1 MSIAQVLALVRPEI
15 LSLAPY
21 SSARKEAHGGKVWL
35 DANENPLTPHAGAP
49 RLNRYP
55 EPQPPEIVSRLA
67 ALYGVTPDRVLVTRG
82 SDEGIDLLVRAFCR
96 AGQDSILITPPTY
109 GMYSVAAGIQGAGVV
124 AVPLVREKDFSLDA
138 DAVLAAVTPAVKLV
152 FLCSPNN
159 PTGQLLDR
167 DSVLRIVET
176 LAGRA
181 VVVIDGAYAEFAG
194 APSLTEELRS
204 HANLVLLR
212 TLSKAFGLAGA
223 RVGVTLAAP
232 ELIAVLQ
239 KIIAPYPIPTPVAQA
254 ALAALAPDAIAAERR
269 AVLEILAERR
279 RLAAELPRLP
289 FVRQV
294 WPSDANFLLVEVDD
308 SARVMQLARATGLVI
323 RDRSKDV
330 PNTVRI
336 TIGSRAENDFALET
350 LARG

>member
-1 MSIAQVLALVRPEI
+1 
-15 LSLAPY
+15 
-21 SSARKEAHGGKVWL
+21 
-35 DANENPLTPHAGAP
+35 
-49 RLNRYP
+49 
-55 EPQPPEIVSRLA
+55 
-67 ALYGVTPDRVLVTRG
+67 
-82 SDEGIDLLVRAFCR
+82 
-96 AGQDSILITPPTY
+96 
-109 GMYSVAAGIQGAGVV
+109 
-124 AVPLVREKDFSLDA
+124 
-138 DAVLAAVTPAVKLV
+138 
-152 FLCSPNN
+152 
-159 PTGQLLDR
+159 
-167 DSVLRIVET
+167 
-176 LAGRA
+176 
-181 VVVIDGAYAEFAG
+181 VIDEAYAEFAG

-204 HANLVLLR
+204 HPNLVLLR

-279 RLAAELPRLP
+279 RLATELPRLP
-289 FVRQV
+289 FVRKV
-294 WPSDANFLLVEVDD
+294 WPSDANFLLAEVDD
-308 SARVMQLARATGLVI
+308 SARIMRLARAAGLVI